1 MKKVADMGGDAVE
14 LPLQEECAKEN
25 DPSRGGSAETAELYR
40 EHCMESRP
48 CFIDFGSTLS
58 RTGELESGKEFDGP
72 TQSHENP
79 NRANWKHS
87 EARGAD

>member
-1 MKKVADMGGDAVE
+1 MEKRRRFGGNGA
-14 LPLQEECAKEN
+14 
-25 DPSRGGSAETAELYR
+25 LYR
-40 EHCMESRP
+40 ENCMESGP

-58 RTGELESGKEFDGP
+58 RTVESASGKEFNGP
-72 TQSHENP
+72 AHLHENP

>member
-1 MKKVADMGGDAVE
+1 MKT
-14 LPLQEECAKEN
+14 PW
-25 DPSRGGSAETAELYR
+25 RGGSAETAALYR
-40 EHCMESRP
+40 ENCMEPGP

-58 RTGELESGKEFDGP
+58 RTGELESGKEVNGR
-72 TQSHENP
+72 THSHENP